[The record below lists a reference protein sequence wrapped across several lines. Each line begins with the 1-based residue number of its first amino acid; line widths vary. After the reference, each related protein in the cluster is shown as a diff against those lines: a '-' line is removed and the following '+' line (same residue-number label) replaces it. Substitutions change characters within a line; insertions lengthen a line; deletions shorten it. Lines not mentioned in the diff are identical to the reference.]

1 MCVKKKIVCYT
12 VFFYAIYKLTFYKLF
27 KSFSLL
33 TFYKQC
39 FIKYIYSI
47 INNTVKIQKGGS
59 MNGMLFVKKGGNL
72 KYGKQGHGK

>member
-12 VFFYAIYKLTFYKLF
+12 VFFYAIYK
-27 KSFSLL
+27 L

-59 MNGMLFVKKGGNL
+59 MNGMLFVKKAC
-72 KYGKQGHGK
+72 

>member
-12 VFFYAIYKLTFYKLF
+12 VFFYAIYK
-27 KSFSLL
+27 L

-59 MNGMLFVKKGGNL
+59 MNGMLFMKKGGNL